1 MFSFHRSG
9 VIYSHGELRM
19 GKFMGGGREPG
30 KEDEDVVFEHANAK
44 KDTGG
49 EPKVQR
55 MTLQLSAKR
64 ADKDPEK
71 RQGSS
76 WTIYIKLEK
85 I

>member
-1 MFSFHRSG
+1 
-9 VIYSHGELRM
+9 M

-30 KEDEDVVFEHANAK
+30 KEDEDVVFEHENAE

-64 ADKDPEK
+64 ADKDSEEG
-71 RQGSS
+71 QGNL
-76 WTIYIKLEK
+76 WTIHIKLEK

>member
-1 MFSFHRSG
+1 MRIISFPRSR

-19 GKFMGGGREPG
+19 GKFRGGGREPG
-30 KEDEDVVFEHANAK
+30 KEDEDVVFEHENAK

-64 ADKDPEK
+64 ADENPEK
-71 RQGSS
+71 GQG
-76 WTIYIKLEK
+76 
-85 I
+85 